1 MVAIAATNARVKK
14 VDRVFYA
21 LAMILG
27 TLIITPSVSAEPT
40 DSATERANSVAD
52 PSYLFVADSLS
63 IKVKPRGPSSAKVII
78 EDPAITRFTDR
89 PDRETSATTT
99 AQMLTTFGWATD
111 APRLRVRPNAA
122 ISIAGTSQIVEIR
135 RARIRADR
143 LVLWVWGVQDSPQ
156 PAAGSGS
163 IFIDNAPSG
172 YSTPTVAWFNTELVN
187 LVLFAL
193 AGPRDG
199 LTLRLVEGAT
209 LEQDGTWTG
218 GSTVSTG
225 EVTPSAPTA
234 RMFWEATSGTGSVE
248 LSLELAVS
256 RPFITLTVDSVIS
269 AVGMSQTDSRSTV
282 IPSYWCASNDSCP

>member
-1 MVAIAATNARVKK
+1 
-14 VDRVFYA
+14 
-21 LAMILG
+21 MILG
-27 TLIITPSVSAEPT
+27 TLIMAPSASAEQT
-40 DSATERANSVAD
+40 DSTTE
-52 PSYLFVADSLS
+52 PSYLFVTDSLS
-63 IKVKPRGPSSAKVII
+63 IKVKPRGPASAKVII

-89 PDRETSATTT
+89 PVRESSATTA
-99 AQMLTTFGWATD
+99 AQMLTAFGWAAD

-135 RARIRADR
+135 RARIRSDR

-172 YSTPTVAWFNTELVN
+172 YSTPTVVWFNTELVN

-199 LTLRLVEGAT
+199 VTLRLVEGAT
-209 LEQDGTWTG
+209 PQRDGTWTG

-225 EVTPSAPTA
+225 DVTPSEPTA
-234 RMFWEATSGTGSVE
+234 RMFWEAPSGAGSVE
-248 LSLELAVS
+248 LSLELQVI
-256 RPFITLTVDSVIS
+256 RPLITITVDSEIS
-269 AVGMSQTDSRSTV
+269 AFGESQSDSRSTD
-282 IPSYWCASNDSCP
+282 IPSYWCASNGSCP